1 MAEATWEIDTLDSG
15 LRVVTTPVPT
25 AQSVSVNV
33 FVGVGSRA
41 EERRVNGLS
50 HYLEHMMFK
59 GTERRKTAIEIAEAI
74 EGAGG
79 ILNAYTSQEITC
91 YWNQVPFDK
100 LPLAMDVLA
109 DMMLRSLIDKEE
121 LNRER
126 TVVQQE
132 IQRAHDQPGAWAGHL
147 LSEACFGDQPLGW
160 PVAGTVET
168 VQEMQREDFARH
180 ISTWY
185 VPQNM
190 VLSIAGNTTHKE
202 VVAHAR
208 RLFEGLSGSTPPE
221 VPDVSGGIPERNV
234 VVESRD
240 IAQSNMAM
248 ALRAVSRLDPDRY
261 PAMILNAV
269 LGRGMSSRLFKEVR
283 ERRGLAYS
291 VGSGLTRYMDTGVLS
306 ISAGV
311 SPENVGEATTVIKH
325 ELMKLVE
332 ERVGEEELTK
342 ARDYSIGSFRLG
354 LETSM
359 ALAQRAGEYLLLL
372 GKIDP
377 IEEVVA
383 NLQAVTAEDVQ
394 RVAQRLFRNDNLSM
408 SLVGP
413 GANEQ
418 ELAELLAA

>member
-41 EERRVNGLS
+41 EDRRINGLS

-79 ILNAYTSQEITC
+79 ILNAYTSQEVTC

-109 DMMLRSLIDKEE
+109 DMMLRSLIDAEE
-121 LNRER
+121 LDRER

-168 VQEMQREDFARH
+168 VQEMQRDDFARH
-180 ISTWY
+180 IGTWY

-190 VLSIAGNTTHKE
+190 VLSVAGNTTQKE

-208 RLFEGLSGSTPPE
+208 RLFEGLSGQAP
-221 VPDVSGGIPERNV
+221 PDVPKVGGGIPERNV

-261 PAMILNAV
+261 AAMILNAV

-311 SPENVGEATTVIKH
+311 SPENVGEATTVIKQ
-325 ELMKLVE
+325 ELMKLVQ

-383 NLQAVTAEDVQ
+383 NLRAVTADDVQ

>member
-1 MAEATWEIDTLDSG
+1 MASNWEVETLDRG

-41 EERRVNGLS
+41 EDQRTNGLS

-59 GTERRKTAIEIAEAI
+59 GTEQRPTAIDIAEAI

-79 ILNAYTSQEITC
+79 ILNAYTTQELTC

-100 LPLAMDVLA
+100 LTLAMDVLA
-109 DMMLRSLIDKEE
+109 DMIQRSLIDEGE
-121 LNRER
+121 VDRER

-132 IQRAHDQPGAWAGHL
+132 IRRAYDQPGAWASHL
-147 LSEACFGDQPLGW
+147 LSQACFGDQPLGW

-168 VQEMQREDFARH
+168 VQGLSRDDFLHH
-180 ISTWY
+180 IRTWY
-185 VPQNM
+185 VPENT
-190 VLSIAGNTTHKE
+190 VLSVAGNTQHRA
-202 VVAHAR
+202 VVAAAR
-208 RLFEGLSGSTPPE
+208 KLFAELPGQPAPAVEPDHDSIPP
-221 VPDVSGGIPERNV
+221 RNV
-234 VVESRD
+234 VVEARD
-240 IAQSNMAM
+240 ITQSNLGI
-248 ALRAVSRLDPDRY
+248 ALRAISRTDPDRY
-261 PAMILNAV
+261 AAVILNTT

-291 VGSGLTRYMDTGVLS
+291 IGSSLTRYNDTGVLS

-311 SPENVGEATTVIKH
+311 SSEQVAETTKVIKA

-332 ERVGEEELTK
+332 EPVSDEELTK
-342 ARDYSIGSFRLG
+342 VRDYTIGSFRLG
-354 LETSM
+354 METPM
-359 ALAQRAGEYLLLL
+359 ALAQRAGEQLLMI
-372 GKIDP
+372 GEIEP
-377 IEEVVA
+377 IEEAVA
-383 NLQAVTAEDVQ
+383 KLAAVTAEDVQ
-394 RVAQRLFRNDNLSM
+394 RVARRLFRNDNLSM

-413 GANEQ
+413 GANEA

>member
-1 MAEATWEIDTLDSG
+1 MTEATWEIETLDSG

-41 EERRVNGLS
+41 EDRRINGLS

-59 GTERRKTAIEIAEAI
+59 GTEHRKTAIEIAEAV

-79 ILNAYTSQEITC
+79 ILNAYTSQEMTC

-100 LPLAMDVLA
+100 LPVAMDVLA
-109 DMMLRSLIDKEE
+109 DMMRYSLIDQEE
-121 LNRER
+121 VDRER

-132 IQRAHDQPGAWAGHL
+132 IRRAYDQPGAWAGHL

-160 PVAGTVET
+160 PVAGTVDK
-168 VQEMQREDFARH
+168 VQEMQRDDFIRH
-180 ISTWY
+180 IGTWY
-185 VPQNM
+185 VPQNV
-190 VLSIAGNTTHKE
+190 VLSVAGNTTHKD
-202 VVAHAR
+202 VVDHAR
-208 RLFEGLSGSTPPE
+208 KLFAGLAGTKPPE
-221 VPDVSGGIPERNV
+221 VPEVSGGIPERNV

-261 PAMILNAV
+261 AAQIMNAI

-291 VGSGLTRYMDTGVLS
+291 IGSGLTRYMDTGVLS

-311 SPENVGEATTVIKH
+311 SPENVAETTKVIKE
-325 ELMKLVE
+325 ELMKLVHE
-332 ERVGEEELTK
+332 LVENVELTK
-342 ARDYSIGSFRLG
+342 ARDYTTGSFRLG

-359 ALAQRAGEYLLLL
+359 ALAQRAGEQLLLL
-372 GKIDP
+372 GEIEP
-377 IEEVVA
+377 IEHVVA
-383 NLQAVTAEDVQ
+383 QLQAVTSEDVQ
-394 RVAQRLFRNDNLSM
+394 RVAKRLFRDDNLSM

-413 GANEQ
+413 GANEE
-418 ELAELLAA
+418 ELSALLAA

>member
-1 MAEATWEIDTLDSG
+1 MTEVPWEIDTLDSG
-15 LRVVTTPVPT
+15 LRVVTTPVST

-41 EERRVNGLS
+41 EERRINGLS

-79 ILNAYTSQEITC
+79 ILNAYTSQELTC

-109 DMMLRSLIDKEE
+109 DMMLRSLIDAGE
-121 LNRER
+121 LDRER

-160 PVAGTVET
+160 PVAGTVDT
-168 VQEMQREDFARH
+168 VQEMYRDDFARH

-190 VLSIAGNTTHKE
+190 VLSVAGNTTHRE
-202 VVAHAR
+202 VVAQAR
-208 RLFEGLSGSTPPE
+208 TLFEGLDGARPPE
-221 VPDVSGGIPERNV
+221 VAEVSGGIPERNV
-234 VVESRD
+234 MVEARE
-240 IAQSNMAM
+240 IAQSNLGI

-261 PAMILNAV
+261 PAMLLNAV

-311 SPENVGEATTVIKH
+311 SPEHVAEATKVIKQ

-332 ERVGEEELTK
+332 ERVGPEELTK
-342 ARDYSIGSFRLG
+342 SRDYTIGSFRLG

-359 ALAQRAGEYLLLL
+359 ALAQRAGEQLMML
-372 GKIDP
+372 GE
-377 IEEVVA
+377 IEPVETVVA
-383 NLQAVTAEDVQ
+383 KLQAVTADDVQ
-394 RVAQRLFRNDNLSM
+394 RVAGRLFRNDNLSM

>member
-1 MAEATWEIDTLDSG
+1 MAEITWEIDTLDSG

-41 EERRVNGLS
+41 EDPRTNGLS

-59 GTERRKTAIEIAEAI
+59 GTERRPTAIDIAEAI

-79 ILNAYTSQEITC
+79 ILNAYTTQELTC

-100 LPLAMDVLA
+100 FPLAMDVLA
-109 DMMLRSLIDKEE
+109 DMMLHSVIDAGEVD
-121 LNRER
+121 RER

-132 IQRAHDQPGAWAGHL
+132 IRRAYDQPAAWAGRL
-147 LSEACFGDQPLGW
+147 LSQACFGDQPLGW

-168 VQEMQREDFARH
+168 VQELKRDDFVEH
-180 ISTWY
+180 IRTWY
-185 VPQNM
+185 VPEDI
-190 VLSIAGNTTHKE
+190 VLSVAGKTTHRK
-202 VVAHAR
+202 VVAAAR
-208 RLFEGLSGSTPPE
+208 KLFDELAGQPVPQVQAAADGLPRE
-221 VPDVSGGIPERNV
+221 NV
-234 VVESRD
+234 VVEARD
-240 IAQSNMAM
+240 IAQSNLGI
-248 ALRAVSRLDPDRY
+248 ALRAISRTDPDRY
-261 PAMILNAV
+261 PVMILNAI

-291 VGSGLTRYMDTGVLS
+291 IGSSVTRYNDTGVLS

-311 SPENVGEATTVIKH
+311 SPEQVAEATTVIKA
-325 ELMKLVE
+325 ELLKLVE

-342 ARDYSIGSFRLG
+342 ARDYTIGSFRLG

-359 ALAQRAGEYLLLL
+359 ALGQRAGEALLMV
-372 GKIDP
+372 GEIEPID
-377 IEEVVA
+377 EVVTR
-383 NLQAVTAEDVQ
+383 LRAVTADDVQ
-394 RVAQRLFRNDNLSM
+394 RVAQRLFRNDNLAM

-413 GANEQ
+413 GADGHQ
-418 ELAELLAA
+418 LAELLAA